1 MADLTHLFKVGQIV
15 KCRLDGDAYTGT
27 VKETYTDH
35 IIVDIPDVSDH
46 CWFESGFNI
55 GDVQPVYEIL
65 NGGKIL
71 WSQKKWLRRVLNL
84 KKNSIENEYAGIAV
98 FIVALLS

>member
-46 CWFESGFNI
+46 CWFES
-55 GDVQPVYEIL
+55 
-65 NGGKIL
+65 
-71 WSQKKWLRRVLNL
+71 
-84 KKNSIENEYAGIAV
+84 
-98 FIVALLS
+98 

>member
-1 MADLTHLFKVGQIV
+1 MANLIHLFKVGQEV
-15 KCRLDGDAYTGT
+15 RCNMDGTFYKGT

-55 GDVQPVYEIL
+55 GDVQPVYDFCSGE
-65 NGGKIL
+65 
-71 WSQKKWLRRVLNL
+71 KKL
-84 KKNSIENEYAGIAV
+84 
-98 FIVALLS
+98 

>member
-1 MADLTHLFKVGQIV
+1 MYLKQKFQVENGGNYERAVFKMADLTHLFKVGQIV

-55 GDVQPVYEIL
+55 GDVQPVYDFCS
-65 NGGKIL
+65 GGKKL
-71 WSQKKWLRRVLNL
+71 
-84 KKNSIENEYAGIAV
+84 
-98 FIVALLS
+98 

>member
-1 MADLTHLFKVGQIV
+1 MYLKQKFQVENGGNYERAVFKWRIKVGQIV
-15 KCRLDGDAYTGT
+15 KCRLDGDTHTGT

-55 GDVQPVYEIL
+55 ADVQPVYDFCNE
-65 NGGKIL
+65 GKRL
-71 WSQKKWLRRVLNL
+71 
-84 KKNSIENEYAGIAV
+84 
-98 FIVALLS
+98 